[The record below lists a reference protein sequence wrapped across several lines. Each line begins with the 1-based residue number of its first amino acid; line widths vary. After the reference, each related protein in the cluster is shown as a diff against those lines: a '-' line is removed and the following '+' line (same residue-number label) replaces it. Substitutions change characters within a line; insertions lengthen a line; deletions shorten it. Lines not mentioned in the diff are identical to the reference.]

1 MLYSKKIGK
10 VCVTAILLFFAI
22 LWLTPIFFSF
32 LNLFKSRI
40 EYNLGS
46 FWSFPEGN
54 NFTENWQGIIGGL
67 PLFLGMRNSFLY
79 AFLGALFSVIF
90 GTLAAYGLSHLQ
102 IKHKR
107 FWFLVIYSGTVFP
120 FQLYLIPIYRAYIAT
135 GLFDTKM
142 GMIFFYTA
150 ICIPFVMF
158 VMRNNFL
165 GINKEICESAKIEG
179 ATDSQ
184 VLVKLFVPMSQAA
197 LAVVFLT
204 QFAWGWNDLM
214 FGLTFTKSNSV
225 RTVMSVL
232 SVMDKNNPPLLL
244 LACLLASIP
253 TILMFSILQKHCEK
267 GFVYTSK

>member
-1 MLYSKKIGK
+1 MKTRKIGK
-10 VCVTAILLFFAI
+10 ICITTILLLFAL
-22 LWLTPIFFSF
+22 LWIAPLFFSF

-46 FWSFPEGN
+46 FGSFPITN
-54 NFTENWQGIIGGL
+54 NFLENWQGIVGGL
-67 PLFLGMRNSFLY
+67 PLFLGMRNSFFY
-79 AFLGALFSVIF
+79 AFLGAFYSVML
-90 GTLAAYGLSHLQ
+90 GTLAAYGLSHLK
-102 IKHKR
+102 IAHKK
-107 FWFLVIYSGTVFP
+107 FWFLIIYSGTIFP
-120 FQLYLIPIYRAYIAT
+120 FQLYLIPIYRAYISI
-135 GLFDTKM
+135 GLFDTM
-142 GMIFFYTA
+142 LGMILFYTA

-165 GINKEICESAKIEG
+165 GINKEISESAKIEG
-179 ATDSQ
+179 ATDFQ
-184 VLVKLFVPMSQAA
+184 VLIKLFVPMSQAS

-214 FGLTFTKSNSV
+214 FGLTLTKSNPV

-244 LACLLASIP
+244 LACLIASIP
-253 TILMFSILQKHCEK
+253 TILMFSILQKHCER